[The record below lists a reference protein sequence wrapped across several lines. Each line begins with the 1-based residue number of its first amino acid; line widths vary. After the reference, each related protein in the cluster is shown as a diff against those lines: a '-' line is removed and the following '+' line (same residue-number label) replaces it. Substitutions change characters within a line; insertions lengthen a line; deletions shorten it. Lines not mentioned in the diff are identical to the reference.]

1 MNAPAIEDLVHL
13 PEGDAARRRLDG
25 VNWEWLK
32 LIAAG
37 AGALG
42 FVALLAYL
50 FASDWPKLVA
60 PIATIALARGVYMAE
75 DEGWLRRFS
84 ALAVLVLYLA
94 LWGLLVAQAPTWHLG
109 LQIAGILAPLL
120 ALGFRLALPWA
131 LLLIALIW
139 AGTLVPAHL
148 LLDPRP
154 PLLDTRAVVQTAV
167 ALVSLY
173 FIRVSTM
180 RARSGFLRQYRVET
194 SRRRERQRMREELA
208 SARQIQLSMLPR
220 HDPRIPGLDISAV
233 SLPAAEVG
241 GDYYEYFD
249 QETDRFAIVVGD
261 VAGHGVASGLL
272 LSGIRSC
279 LYLLHPERPS
289 PRDLFD
295 KLDRMVRLTTAR
307 RMFITL
313 VYAVFDRPA
322 GRLVLASAGHPPPL
336 HFRRRLDR
344 VEEVAIE
351 APPLGTRLEATYSER
366 EVCFDEGDVFLF
378 YTDGLIE
385 ALDQRG
391 DLYGDERLVRRF
403 HRVADS
409 KDARAIRE
417 ALLSDVWT
425 FKGDT
430 EQFDDITVVVVRV
443 LPRAGAA
450 SQPTAD
456 AAAKPTADTAAI

>member
-1 MNAPAIEDLVHL
+1 V
-13 PEGDAARRRLDG
+13 R
-25 VNWEWLK
+25 
-32 LIAAG
+32 
-37 AGALG
+37 
-42 FVALLAYL
+42 VAT
-50 FASDWPKLVA
+50 V
-60 PIATIALARGVYMAE
+60 
-75 DEGWLRRFS
+75 
-84 ALAVLVLYLA
+84 
-94 LWGLLVAQAPTWHLG
+94 
-109 LQIAGILAPLL
+109 
-120 ALGFRLALPWA
+120 
-131 LLLIALIW
+131 
-139 AGTLVPAHL
+139 
-148 LLDPRP
+148 
-154 PLLDTRAVVQTAV
+154 
-167 ALVSLY
+167 
-173 FIRVSTM
+173 
-180 RARSGFLRQYRVET
+180 RARSGFLRQYRLET

-249 QETDRFAIVVGD
+249 QDTARFAIVVGD

-289 PRDLFD
+289 PCDLFD

-313 VYAVFDRPA
+313 LYAAFDRAA

-336 HFRRRLDR
+336 HYRRRLDR
-344 VEEVAIE
+344 VEELTIE
-351 APPLGTRLEATYSER
+351 APPLGTRLEASYQQR
-366 EVCFDEGDVFLF
+366 EIAFEEGDVFLL

-391 DLYGDERLVRRF
+391 ELYGDARLLRRF
-403 HRVADS
+403 QRVADG

-443 LPRAGAA
+443 TAHAGV
-450 SQPTAD
+450 
-456 AAAKPTADTAAI
+456 AAAATAVATGDMAPT

>member
-1 MNAPAIEDLVHL
+1 MDIPAIEDLVHL
-13 PEGDAARRRLDG
+13 PEAEAARRRLDG
-25 VNWEWLK
+25 VNWAWLK
-32 LIAAG
+32 LVAAG
-37 AGALG
+37 AGAVG

-50 FASDWPKLVA
+50 FASDWPRLAA
-60 PIATIALARGVYMAE
+60 PIGTLGLARGVYMAE

-84 ALAVLVLYLA
+84 TVAVLVLYLA
-94 LWGLLVAQAPTWHLG
+94 VWALLVAQAPNWGLG

-120 ALGFRLALPWA
+120 ALGFRLSLLSS
-131 LLLIALIW
+131 LLLLVTVW
-139 AGTLVPAHL
+139 AGTLLPAYL
-148 LLDPRP
+148 LVEPRP
-154 PLLDTRAVVQTAV
+154 ELFDTRAVVQTAV
-167 ALVSLY
+167 TLVSLY
-173 FIRVSTM
+173 FV
-180 RARSGFLRQYRVET
+180 RAATVRSRTAFLRQFRVET

-220 HDPRIPGLDISAV
+220 QDPRIPGLDISAA

-249 QETDRFAIVVGD
+249 QETERFAIVVGD

-279 LYLLHPERPS
+279 LYLLHPERPRPS
-289 PRDLFD
+289 DLFD

-313 VYAVFDRPA
+313 LYAAFDRPA
-322 GRLVLASAGHPPPL
+322 CRLVVASAGHPPPL
-336 HFRRRLDR
+336 HYRRKLDS
-344 VEEVAIE
+344 VEEITLE
-351 APPLGTRLEATYSER
+351 APPLGTRLEAKYQER
-366 EVCFDEGDVFLF
+366 EVSFEEGDVFLL

-391 DLYGDERLVRRF
+391 ELYGDQRLLRRF
-403 HRVADS
+403 QRVADG
-409 KDARAIRE
+409 KDARSIRE

-425 FKGDT
+425 FKGDA

-443 LPRAGAA
+443 LAGAA
-450 SQPTAD
+450 ASESEAGSLPS
-456 AAAKPTADTAAI
+456 